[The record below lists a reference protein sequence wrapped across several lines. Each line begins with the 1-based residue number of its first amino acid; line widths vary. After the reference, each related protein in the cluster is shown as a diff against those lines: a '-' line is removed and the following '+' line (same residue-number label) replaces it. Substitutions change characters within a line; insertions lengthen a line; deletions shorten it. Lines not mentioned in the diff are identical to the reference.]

1 MSRAKPRILKNG
13 RNAGSTNF
21 VMLDNYIFDCLA
33 YRTMKPGPRALL
45 WELIRLYNGSNN
57 GRIGLGVRSAA
68 QALGVSKDTAAGY
81 FETLMKRGFIAVAR
95 SGGFNMKDPQSRRAS
110 EWRLTWATTGCMTA
124 TKDFIQFG
132 KKNTIR
138 KTGTVSPKSLDS
150 EGESRANCPEKPD
163 LSTGFRQPVSP
174 ENADTCI
181 SGHRRGVL
189 QAGLERPRYAPK
201 NVANFCETSKKGAS
215 S

>member
-1 MSRAKPRILKNG
+1 MSRVKPRIRKNG

-45 WELIRLYNGSNN
+45 WELIRLHNGNDN
-57 GRIGLGVRSAA
+57 GRIGLGVRNAA

-110 EWRLTWATTGCMTA
+110 EWRLT
-124 TKDFIQFG
+124 
-132 KKNTIR
+132 
-138 KTGTVSPKSLDS
+138 
-150 EGESRANCPEKPD
+150 
-163 LSTGFRQPVSP
+163 
-174 ENADTCI
+174 
-181 SGHRRGVL
+181 
-189 QAGLERPRYAPK
+189 
-201 NVANFCETSKKGAS
+201 
-215 S
+215 